1 MSMEKNA
8 TKVIPLQ
15 VYQLSLSQAPRGFGA
30 PYRGFPAFLAPS
42 NVLKNHH
49 ATQAN
54 MLLIWVIR
62 WPSLRSRWLD
72 IG

>member
-30 PYRGFPAFLAPS
+30 P
-42 NVLKNHH
+42 
-49 ATQAN
+49 
-54 MLLIWVIR
+54 
-62 WPSLRSRWLD
+62 
-72 IG
+72 